1 MDTLSVR
8 VGENLWIGSA
18 HPIVVQTMCN
28 THTADVDATVAQCVR
43 LYHSGAQLIRITV
56 PALSDVKALAEIR
69 RRLREE
75 EGVDTPLVADVHFSS
90 EIAMAV
96 VPVVEKI
103 RINPGNFH
111 PDHDRARELF
121 ARFLA
126 LCKEHGRAIRI
137 GLNHGSLGKYIV
149 EKYGNTP
156 QAMALAAMEW
166 IQMCLDAAFYQVV
179 VSLKASN
186 TVVMVE
192 AYRALARMMQE
203 KGVVFPLHVG
213 VTEAGNGDSGRI
225 KSCVAI
231 STLLSEGIG
240 NTIRVSLTEPPENEI
255 PVAFYLAHRYG
266 LPKVVRK
273 GEIEGRC
280 PSKLPSEGIHCPSS
294 FAGQG
299 REDIDLSSSASGLAR
314 QGMEDIDLSFRPPY
328 LALQR
333 LTKKEEAILKA
344 ACDWG
349 APLLNHEVD
358 DIPLEDA
365 YLKDE
370 ILQACRRRFYR
381 PEYIACPGCG
391 RTLYNLEE
399 TFNRVKE
406 RTAHFQDVVIAVM
419 GCIVN
424 GPGEMA
430 DADYGY
436 VGEGRGKVT
445 LYRKKEPVLRHIPED
460 EAVDKLVELITTDR
474 EG

>member
-1 MDTLSVR
+1 MKTRTVHVGSV
-8 VGENLWIGSA
+8 LIGSD

-28 THTADVDATVAQCVR
+28 TRTSDVEATVAQCLR
-43 LYHSGAQLIRITV
+43 LVKAGSQLIRITV
-56 PALSDVKALAEIR
+56 PSLKDVPALQEIR
-69 RRLREE
+69 SR
-75 EGVDTPLVADVHFSS
+75 VPADVPLVADIHFSA
-90 EIAMAV
+90 EVAMAV

-111 PDHDRARELF
+111 PNHEKARELF
-121 ARFLA
+121 GEL
-126 LCKEHGRAIRI
+126 LEKCKQYDRAIRI

-149 EKYGNTP
+149 EQYGNTP

-166 IQMCLDAAFYQVV
+166 VEMCLDAHFYNVV

-186 TVVMVE
+186 TVVMVQ
-192 AYRALARMMQE
+192 AYRELARLMQE
-203 KGVVFPLHVG
+203 KGEVFPLHVG

-255 PVAFYLAHRYG
+255 PVAQYLAHRYSG
-266 LPKVVRK
+266 AAAATLPPR
-273 GEIEGRC
+273 EEG
-280 PSKLPSEGIHCPSS
+280 
-294 FAGQG
+294 
-299 REDIDLSSSASGLAR
+299 
-314 QGMEDIDLSFRPPY
+314 
-328 LALQR
+328 
-333 LTKKEEAILKA
+333 ILKA

-358 DIPLEDA
+358 DIPLEDE

-370 ILQACRRRFYR
+370 ILQACRRRFYK

-391 RTLYNLEE
+391 RTLYDLEN
-399 TFNRVKE
+399 TFNRVKAA
-406 RTAHFQDVVIAVM
+406 TGHFKDVVIAVM

-436 VGEGRGKVT
+436 VGEGFGKVT

-460 EAVDKLVELITTDR
+460 EAVERLVELITADR
-474 EG
+474 AK

>member
-1 MDTLSVR
+1 MTKLMETRTVR
-8 VGENLWIGSA
+8 VGDVLIGSG

-28 THTADVDATVAQCVR
+28 THTADVAATVAQCRR
-43 LYHSGAQLIRITV
+43 LAAVGSQLIRITV
-56 PALSDVKALAEIR
+56 PSLSDVPALQQIHDT
-69 RRLREE
+69 LREE
-75 EGVDTPLVADVHFSS
+75 GIQTPLVADIHFSA
-90 EIAMAV
+90 EVAMAV

-111 PDHDRARELF
+111 PDHEKARQLF
-121 ARFLA
+121 GQFLEK
-126 LCKEHGRAIRI
+126 CKQYNRAIRI

-166 IQMCLDAAFYQVV
+166 VEMCMDAQFFNVV

-186 TVVMVE
+186 TVVMVQ
-192 AYRALARMMQE
+192 AYRELARLMQE

-240 NTIRVSLTEPPENEI
+240 NTIRVSLTEDPANEI
-255 PVAFYLAHRYG
+255 PVAQYLARRYG
-266 LPKVVRK
+266 PV
-273 GEIEGRC
+273 I
-280 PSKLPSEGIHCPSS
+280 PSEASVS
-294 FAGQG
+294 LSA
-299 REDIDLSSSASGLAR
+299 RET
-314 QGMEDIDLSFRPPY
+314 
-328 LALQR
+328 AL
-333 LTKKEEAILKA
+333 LKA

-358 DIPLEDA
+358 DIPLEDE

-370 ILQACRRRFYR
+370 ILQACRRRFYK

-391 RTLYNLEE
+391 RTLYDLEN
-399 TFNRVKE
+399 TFNKVKSA
-406 RTAHFQDVVIAVM
+406 TAGFKDVVIAVM

-436 VGEGRGKVT
+436 VGEGAGKVT
-445 LYRKKEPVLRHIPED
+445 LYRKKDPVLRHIPED
-460 EAVDKLVELITTDR
+460 EAVDKLVELITADR
-474 EG
+474 AE

>member
-1 MDTLSVR
+1 MSKELKTR
-8 VGENLWIGSA
+8 TIHVGNDVLIGSG

-28 THTADVDATVAQCVR
+28 THTADVDATTAQCVR
-43 LYHSGAQLIRITV
+43 LAKAGAQLIRITV
-56 PALSDVKALAEIR
+56 PSMSDVPALKEIR

-75 EGVDTPLVADVHFSS
+75 HGIQVPLVADIHFSA

-111 PDHDRARELF
+111 PDHAKARLLF
-121 ARFLA
+121 AQFLEE
-126 LCKEHGRAIRI
+126 CKKYDRAIRI

-166 IQMCLDAAFYQVV
+166 VQMCLDAHFYNVV

-192 AYRALARMMQE
+192 AYRELARMMQDGGE
-203 KGVVFPLHVG
+203 VFPLHVG

-231 STLLSEGIG
+231 STLLEEGIG
-240 NTIRVSLTEPPENEI
+240 NTIRVSLTEDPAKEI
-255 PVAFYLAHRYG
+255 PVAQYLAARY
-266 LPKVVRK
+266 
-273 GEIEGRC
+273 
-280 PSKLPSEGIHCPSS
+280 
-294 FAGQG
+294 
-299 REDIDLSSSASGLAR
+299 SSAAAPVLEER
-314 QGMEDIDLSFRPPY
+314 
-328 LALQR
+328 
-333 LTKKEEAILKA
+333 EEAVLKA
-344 ACDWG
+344 ACDYG

-358 DIPLEDA
+358 DIPLADQ

-370 ILQACRRRFYR
+370 ILQACRRRFYK

-391 RTLYNLEE
+391 RTMYDLEN
-399 TFNRVKE
+399 TFNKVKE
-406 RTAHFQDVVIAVM
+406 RTSHFKDVVIAVM

-436 VGEGRGKVT
+436 VGEGAGKVT
-445 LYRKKEPVLRHIPED
+445 LYRKKEPVLRHIPEN
-460 EAVDKLVELITTDR
+460 EAVDRLVELIEKDR
-474 EG
+474 A

>member
-1 MDTLSVR
+1 MKELLETRTVR
-8 VGENLWIGSA
+8 VGDNVLIGSG

-28 THTADVDATVAQCVR
+28 THTSDIEATVAQCK
-43 LYHSGAQLIRITV
+43 LLAAAGAQLIRITV
-56 PALSDVKALAEIR
+56 PSMADVKHLEEIHS
-69 RRLREE
+69 RLRA
-75 EGVDTPLVADVHFSS
+75 EGIDTPLVADIHFSS

-111 PDHDRARELF
+111 PDHDKARALF
-121 ARFLA
+121 GQFLG
-126 LCKEHGRAIRI
+126 LCKQYDRAIRI

-156 QAMALAAMEW
+156 EAMALAAMEW
-166 IQMCLDAAFYQVV
+166 VEMCIEADFYNVV

-186 TVVMVE
+186 TVVMVN
-192 AYRALARMMQE
+192 AYRNLARMMKE
-203 KGVVFPLHVG
+203 RGVVFPLHVG

-231 STLLSEGIG
+231 STLLEEGIG
-240 NTIRVSLTEPPENEI
+240 NTIRVSLTESPQNEL
-255 PVAFYLAHRYG
+255 PVAQYLAHRYSDAPA
-266 LPKVVRK
+266 LA
-273 GEIEGRC
+273 IL
-280 PSKLPSEGIHCPSS
+280 S
-294 FAGQG
+294 G
-299 REDIDLSSSASGLAR
+299 RE
-314 QGMEDIDLSFRPPY
+314 
-328 LALQR
+328 
-333 LTKKEEAILKA
+333 TTILKA

-358 DIPLEDA
+358 DIPLEDE

-370 ILQACRRRFYR
+370 LLQACRRKFYK

-406 RTAHFQDVVIAVM
+406 ATAGFKDVVIAVM

-436 VGEGRGKVT
+436 VGEGFGKVT
-445 LYRKKEPVLRHIPED
+445 LYRKKDPVLRHIPED
-460 EAVDKLVELITTDR
+460 EAVERLVELIRNDQVK
-474 EG
+474 

>member
-1 MDTLSVR
+1 METRTVR
-8 VGENLWIGSA
+8 VGDVLIGSG

-28 THTADVDATVAQCVR
+28 THTADVAATVAQCRR
-43 LYHSGAQLIRITV
+43 LAAVGSQLIRITV
-56 PALSDVKALAEIR
+56 PSLSDVPALQQIHDT
-69 RRLREE
+69 LREE
-75 EGVDTPLVADVHFSS
+75 GIQTPLVADIHFSA
-90 EIAMAV
+90 EVAMAV

-111 PDHDRARELF
+111 PDHEKARQLF
-121 ARFLA
+121 GQFLEK
-126 LCKEHGRAIRI
+126 CKQYNRAIRI

-166 IQMCLDAAFYQVV
+166 VEMCMDAQFFNVV

-186 TVVMVE
+186 TVVMVQ
-192 AYRALARMMQE
+192 AYRELARLMQE

-240 NTIRVSLTEPPENEI
+240 NTIRVSLTEDPANEI
-255 PVAFYLAHRYG
+255 PVAQYLARRYG
-266 LPKVVRK
+266 PV
-273 GEIEGRC
+273 I
-280 PSKLPSEGIHCPSS
+280 PSEASVS
-294 FAGQG
+294 LSA
-299 REDIDLSSSASGLAR
+299 RET
-314 QGMEDIDLSFRPPY
+314 
-328 LALQR
+328 AL
-333 LTKKEEAILKA
+333 LKA

-358 DIPLEDA
+358 DIPLEDE

-370 ILQACRRRFYR
+370 ILQACRRRFYK

-391 RTLYNLEE
+391 RTLYDLEN
-399 TFNRVKE
+399 TFNKVKAA
-406 RTAHFQDVVIAVM
+406 TAGFKNVVIAVM

-436 VGEGRGKVT
+436 VGEGAGKVT
-445 LYRKKEPVLRHIPED
+445 LYRKKDPVLRHIPED
-460 EAVDKLVELITTDR
+460 EAVNKLVELITADSVSPL
-474 EG
+474 GD

>member
-1 MDTLSVR
+1 MTKAMETRTVR
-8 VGENLWIGSA
+8 VGDVLIGSG

-28 THTADVDATVAQCVR
+28 THTADVAATVAQCRR
-43 LYHSGAQLIRITV
+43 LAAVGSQLIRITV
-56 PALSDVKALAEIR
+56 PSLSDVPALQQIHDT
-69 RRLREE
+69 LREE
-75 EGVDTPLVADVHFSS
+75 GIQTPLVADIHFSA
-90 EIAMAV
+90 EVAMAV

-111 PDHDRARELF
+111 PDHEKARQLF
-121 ARFLA
+121 GLFLEK
-126 LCKEHGRAIRI
+126 CKQYNRAIRI

-166 IQMCLDAAFYQVV
+166 VEMCMDAQFFNVV

-186 TVVMVE
+186 TVVMVQ
-192 AYRALARMMQE
+192 AYRELARLMQE

-240 NTIRVSLTEPPENEI
+240 NTIRVSLTEDPANEI
-255 PVAFYLAHRYG
+255 PVAQYLARRYG
-266 LPKVVRK
+266 PV
-273 GEIEGRC
+273 I
-280 PSKLPSEGIHCPSS
+280 PSEASVS
-294 FAGQG
+294 LSA
-299 REDIDLSSSASGLAR
+299 RET
-314 QGMEDIDLSFRPPY
+314 
-328 LALQR
+328 AL
-333 LTKKEEAILKA
+333 LKA

-358 DIPLEDA
+358 DIPLEDE

-370 ILQACRRRFYR
+370 ILQACRRRFYK

-391 RTLYNLEE
+391 RTLYDLEN
-399 TFNRVKE
+399 TFNKVKAA
-406 RTAHFQDVVIAVM
+406 TAGFKNVVIAVM

-436 VGEGRGKVT
+436 VGEGAGKVT
-445 LYRKKEPVLRHIPED
+445 LYRKKDPVLRHIPED
-460 EAVDKLVELITTDR
+460 EAVDKLVELITADR
-474 EG
+474 AE

>member
-1 MDTLSVR
+1 MKETLQTREVRIGASV
-8 VGENLWIGSA
+8 VMGSG

-28 THTADVDATVAQCVR
+28 TRTSDVQATVAQCRR
-43 LYHSGAQLIRITV
+43 LAAAGAQLIRITV
-56 PALSDVKALAEIR
+56 PSMADVAH
-69 RRLREE
+69 LREIHAQLRS
-75 EGVDTPLVADVHFSS
+75 EGIETPLVADIHFSS

-111 PDHDRARELF
+111 PDHAKARALF
-121 ARFLA
+121 GEFLE
-126 LCKEHGRAIRI
+126 LCKKHDRAIRI

-156 QAMALAAMEW
+156 EAMALAAMEW
-166 IQMCLDAAFYQVV
+166 VEMCIEARFYNVV

-186 TVVMVE
+186 TVVMVN
-192 AYRALARMMQE
+192 AYRELARRMQE
-203 KGVVFPLHVG
+203 RGVVFPLHVG

-240 NTIRVSLTEPPENEI
+240 QTIRVSLTEDPENEL
-255 PVAFYLAHRYG
+255 PVARYLAHRYSG
-266 LPKVVRK
+266 A
-273 GEIEGRC
+273 
-280 PSKLPSEGIHCPSS
+280 PSVMLSE
-294 FAGQG
+294 
-299 REDIDLSSSASGLAR
+299 RE
-314 QGMEDIDLSFRPPY
+314 E
-328 LALQR
+328 
-333 LTKKEEAILKA
+333 TILKA

-358 DIPLEDA
+358 DVPIEDE

-370 ILQACRRRFYR
+370 LLQACRRRFYK

-399 TFNRVKE
+399 TFNKVKE
-406 RTAHFQDVVIAVM
+406 ATAGFKDVVIAVM

-436 VGEGRGKVT
+436 VGEGFGKVT

-460 EAVDKLVELITTDR
+460 EAVQKLVELIQNDLSSIPAK
-474 EG
+474 

>member
-1 MDTLSVR
+1 MNKELKTRTVR
-8 VGENLWIGSA
+8 VGDVLIGSG

-28 THTADVDATVAQCVR
+28 TRTSDVPATLAQCRR
-43 LYHSGAQLIRITV
+43 LAKAGAQLIRITV
-56 PALSDVKALAEIR
+56 PSLSDVPALQQIHDALRAEGI
-69 RRLREE
+69 
-75 EGVDTPLVADVHFSS
+75 GTPLVADIHFSA
-90 EIAMAV
+90 EVAMAV

-111 PDHDRARELF
+111 PDHEKARLLF
-121 ARFLA
+121 GRFLEK
-126 LCKEHGRAIRI
+126 CKQHNRAIRI

-166 IQMCLDAAFYQVV
+166 VQMCIDAQFFNVV

-186 TVVMVE
+186 TVVMVQ
-192 AYRALARMMQE
+192 AYRELARLMLE
-203 KGVVFPLHVG
+203 HGVIFPLHVG

-231 STLLSEGIG
+231 STLLAEGIG
-240 NTIRVSLTEPPENEI
+240 NTIRVSLTEDPANEI
-255 PVAFYLAHRYG
+255 PVAQYLAHRYSNAAPVI
-266 LPKVVRK
+266 L
-273 GEIEGRC
+273 
-280 PSKLPSEGIHCPSS
+280 SE
-294 FAGQG
+294 
-299 REDIDLSSSASGLAR
+299 REESL
-314 QGMEDIDLSFRPPY
+314 
-328 LALQR
+328 
-333 LTKKEEAILKA
+333 LKA

-349 APLLNHEVD
+349 ALLLNHEVD
-358 DIPLEDA
+358 DIPLEDE

-370 ILQACRRRFYR
+370 ILQACRRRFYK

-391 RTLYNLEE
+391 RTLYDLEN
-399 TFNRVKE
+399 TFNKVKE
-406 RTAHFQDVVIAVM
+406 HTSQFKNVVIAVM

-436 VGEGRGKVT
+436 VGEGAGKVT

-460 EAVDKLVELITTDR
+460 EAVDRLVELITADQAER
-474 EG
+474 PE

>member
-1 MDTLSVR
+1 MIKPLETRTVR
-8 VGENLWIGSA
+8 VGDVLMGSG

-28 THTADVDATVAQCVR
+28 THTADVAATLAQCRR
-43 LYHSGAQLIRITV
+43 LAAAGAQLIRITV
-56 PALSDVKALAEIR
+56 PSLSDVEPLRKIHDALR
-69 RRLREE
+69 S
-75 EGVDTPLVADVHFSS
+75 EGISVPLVADIHFSA
-90 EIAMAV
+90 EVAMAV

-111 PDHDRARELF
+111 PDHAKARVLF
-121 ARFLA
+121 GRFLER
-126 LCKEHGRAIRI
+126 CKQYDRAIRI

-166 IQMCLDAAFYQVV
+166 VEMCMEAEFYNVV

-186 TVVMVE
+186 TVVMVQ
-192 AYRALARMMQE
+192 AYRELACLMQE
-203 KGVVFPLHVG
+203 RGVVFPLHVG

-231 STLLSEGIG
+231 STLLQEGIG
-240 NTIRVSLTEPPENEI
+240 NTIRVSLTEDPENEI
-255 PVAFYLAHRYG
+255 PVAQYLANRYG
-266 LPKVVRK
+266 
-273 GEIEGRC
+273 G
-280 PSKLPSEGIHCPSS
+280 S
-294 FAGQG
+294 FVAAAPQ
-299 REDIDLSSSASGLAR
+299 DDN
-314 QGMEDIDLSFRPPY
+314 Y
-328 LALQR
+328 
-333 LTKKEEAILKA
+333 ILKA

-349 APLLNHEVD
+349 APLLNHELD
-358 DIPLEDA
+358 DIPLEDT

-370 ILQACRRRFYR
+370 IMQACRRRFYK

-406 RTAHFQDVVIAVM
+406 ATAGFKDVVIAVM

-436 VGEGRGKVT
+436 VGEGAGKVT
-445 LYRKKEPVLRHIPED
+445 LYRKKDPVLRHIPED
-460 EAVDKLVELITTDR
+460 EAVEKLVELIKSGDSSLR
-474 EG
+474 SE

>member
-1 MDTLSVR
+1 MTKAIKTRTVH
-8 VGENLWIGSA
+8 VGNVLIGSD

-28 THTADVDATVAQCVR
+28 THTSDVDATVAQCGR
-43 LYHSGAQLIRITV
+43 LIEAGAQIIRITV
-56 PALSDVKALAEIR
+56 PSLSDVAPLKEIR
-69 RRLREE
+69 RR
-75 EGVDTPLVADVHFSS
+75 VQADVPLVADIHFSA
-90 EIAMAV
+90 EVAMAV

-111 PDHDRARELF
+111 PNHEKARELF
-121 ARFLA
+121 GIFLEE
-126 LCKEHGRAIRI
+126 CKKYDRAIRI

-149 EKYGNTP
+149 EQYGNTP

-166 IQMCLDAAFYQVV
+166 VEMCIDASFYNVV

-186 TVVMVE
+186 TVVMVQ
-192 AYRALARMMQE
+192 AYRELARLMQE
-203 KGVVFPLHVG
+203 KGEMFPLHVG

-255 PVAFYLAHRYG
+255 PVAQYLAGRY
-266 LPKVVRK
+266 
-273 GEIEGRC
+273 
-280 PSKLPSEGIHCPSS
+280 
-294 FAGQG
+294 
-299 REDIDLSSSASGLAR
+299 SAAPAPTALGAR
-314 QGMEDIDLSFRPPY
+314 
-328 LALQR
+328 
-333 LTKKEEAILKA
+333 EEAILKA

-358 DIPLEDA
+358 DIPIGDE

-370 ILQACRRRFYR
+370 ILQACRRRFYK

-391 RTLYNLEE
+391 RTLYDLEN
-399 TFNRVKE
+399 TFNKVKAA
-406 RTAHFQDVVIAVM
+406 TGQFKDVVIAVM

-436 VGEGRGKVT
+436 VGEGFGKVT
-445 LYRKKEPVLRHIPED
+445 LYRKKDPVLRHIPED
-460 EAVDKLVELITTDR
+460 EAVEKLVELITADR
-474 EG
+474 AE

>member
-1 MDTLSVR
+1 MKETLQTREVR
-8 VGENLWIGSA
+8 IGSSVLMGSG

-28 THTADVDATVAQCVR
+28 TRTSDVQATVAQCRR
-43 LYHSGAQLIRITV
+43 LAAAGAQLIRITV
-56 PALSDVKALAEIR
+56 PSMADVAH
-69 RRLREE
+69 LREIHTQLRS
-75 EGVDTPLVADVHFSS
+75 EGIETPLVADIHFSS

-111 PDHDRARELF
+111 PDHAKARALF
-121 ARFLA
+121 GEFLE
-126 LCKEHGRAIRI
+126 LCKKHDRAIRI

-156 QAMALAAMEW
+156 EAMALAAMEW
-166 IQMCLDAAFYQVV
+166 VEMCIEARFYNVV

-186 TVVMVE
+186 TVVMVN
-192 AYRALARMMQE
+192 AYRELARRMQE
-203 KGVVFPLHVG
+203 RGVVFPLHVG

-240 NTIRVSLTEPPENEI
+240 QTIRVSLTEDPENEL
-255 PVAFYLAHRYG
+255 PVARYLAHRYSG
-266 LPKVVRK
+266 APSVKL
-273 GEIEGRC
+273 GE
-280 PSKLPSEGIHCPSS
+280 
-294 FAGQG
+294 
-299 REDIDLSSSASGLAR
+299 REES
-314 QGMEDIDLSFRPPY
+314 
-328 LALQR
+328 
-333 LTKKEEAILKA
+333 ILKA

-358 DIPLEDA
+358 DVPIEDE

-370 ILQACRRRFYR
+370 LLQACRRRFYK

-399 TFNRVKE
+399 TFNKVKE
-406 RTAHFQDVVIAVM
+406 ATAAFKDVVIAVM

-436 VGEGRGKVT
+436 VGEGFGKVT

-460 EAVDKLVELITTDR
+460 EAVQKLVELIQNDLSSIPAK
-474 EG
+474 

>member
-1 MDTLSVR
+1 MKPVLQTRTVCVGDSVF
-8 VGENLWIGSA
+8 IGSG

-28 THTADVDATVAQCVR
+28 THTSDIEATVAQCRR
-43 LYHSGAQLIRITV
+43 LAAAGAQLIRITV
-56 PALSDVKALAEIR
+56 PAMADVQHLAEIR

-75 EGVDTPLVADVHFSS
+75 GIQTPLVADIHFSS

-111 PDHDRARELF
+111 PDHEKARALF
-121 ARFLA
+121 GQFLG
-126 LCKEHGRAIRI
+126 LCKQYNRAIRI

-166 IQMCLDAAFYQVV
+166 VEMCIDAQFYNVV

-186 TVVMVE
+186 TVVMVN
-192 AYRALARMMQE
+192 AYRELARLMQE
-203 KGVVFPLHVG
+203 KGVIFPLHVG

-240 NTIRVSLTEPPENEI
+240 NTIRVSLTEDPANEL
-255 PVAFYLAHRYG
+255 PVAQYLAHRYSG
-266 LPKVVRK
+266 AAA
-273 GEIEGRC
+273 
-280 PSKLPSEGIHCPSS
+280 PSLS
-294 FAGQG
+294 A
-299 REDIDLSSSASGLAR
+299 RE
-314 QGMEDIDLSFRPPY
+314 E
-328 LALQR
+328 
-333 LTKKEEAILKA
+333 TILKA

-358 DIPLEDA
+358 DIPLEDD

-370 ILQACRRRFYR
+370 LLQACRRKFYK

-406 RTAHFQDVVIAVM
+406 ATSGFKDVVIAVM

-436 VGEGRGKVT
+436 VGEGFGKVT
-445 LYRKKEPVLRHIPED
+445 LYRKKDPVLRHIPEH
-460 EAVDKLVELITTDR
+460 EAVERLVELIKNDQAK
-474 EG
+474 

>member
-1 MDTLSVR
+1 MKEKLQTREVR
-8 VGENLWIGSA
+8 IGSSVVMGSG

-28 THTADVDATVAQCVR
+28 TRTSDVQATVAQCRR
-43 LYHSGAQLIRITV
+43 LAAAGAQLIRITV
-56 PALSDVKALAEIR
+56 PSMADVAH
-69 RRLREE
+69 LREIHAQLRS
-75 EGVDTPLVADVHFSS
+75 EGIQTPLVADIHFSS

-111 PDHDRARELF
+111 PDHEKARALF
-121 ARFLA
+121 GEFLE
-126 LCKEHGRAIRI
+126 LCKKHDRAIRI

-156 QAMALAAMEW
+156 EAMALAAMEW
-166 IQMCLDAAFYQVV
+166 VDMCIEARFYNVV

-186 TVVMVE
+186 TVVMVN
-192 AYRALARMMQE
+192 AYRELARRMQE
-203 KGVVFPLHVG
+203 RGVVFPLHVG

-240 NTIRVSLTEPPENEI
+240 QTIRVSLTEDPENEL
-255 PVAFYLAHRYG
+255 PVARYLAHRYSG
-266 LPKVVRK
+266 A
-273 GEIEGRC
+273 
-280 PSKLPSEGIHCPSS
+280 PSVMLSE
-294 FAGQG
+294 
-299 REDIDLSSSASGLAR
+299 RE
-314 QGMEDIDLSFRPPY
+314 E
-328 LALQR
+328 
-333 LTKKEEAILKA
+333 TILKA

-358 DIPLEDA
+358 DVPIEDE

-370 ILQACRRRFYR
+370 LLQACRRRFYK

-399 TFNRVKE
+399 TFNKVKE
-406 RTAHFQDVVIAVM
+406 ATAGFKDVVIAVM

-436 VGEGRGKVT
+436 VGEGFGKVT

-460 EAVDKLVELITTDR
+460 EAVQKLVDLIRQDCQN
-474 EG
+474 

>member
-1 MDTLSVR
+1 MKTRTVH
-8 VGENLWIGSA
+8 VGNVLIGSD

-28 THTADVDATVAQCVR
+28 THTADVDATVAQCER
-43 LYHSGAQLIRITV
+43 LIQAGAQIIRITV
-56 PALSDVKALAEIR
+56 PSLKDVPALQEIR
-69 RRLREE
+69 KR
-75 EGVDTPLVADVHFSS
+75 VQADVPLVADIHFSA
-90 EIAMAV
+90 EVAMAV

-111 PDHDRARELF
+111 PNHEKARELF
-121 ARFLA
+121 GEFLA
-126 LCKEHGRAIRI
+126 KCKEYDRAIRI

-166 IQMCLDAAFYQVV
+166 VQMCIDADFYNVV

-186 TVVMVE
+186 TVVMVQ
-192 AYRALARMMQE
+192 AYRELARLMQE

-231 STLLSEGIG
+231 STLLREGIG
-240 NTIRVSLTEPPENEI
+240 NTIRVSLTEDPANEI
-255 PVAFYLAHRYG
+255 PVAQYLAHRYG
-266 LPKVVRK
+266 SNSVMPDQ
-273 GEIEGRC
+273 
-280 PSKLPSEGIHCPSS
+280 SS
-294 FAGQG
+294 VMPDSD
-299 REDIDLSSSASGLAR
+299 RASHELV
-314 QGMEDIDLSFRPPY
+314 
-328 LALQR
+328 
-333 LTKKEEAILKA
+333 ILKA

-358 DIPLEDA
+358 DIPLEDE

-370 ILQACRRRFYR
+370 IMQACRRRFYK

-391 RTLYNLEE
+391 RTLYDLEG
-399 TFNRVKE
+399 TFAEVKR
-406 RTAHFQDVVIAVM
+406 RTAHLAGLRIAVM

-436 VGEGRGKVT
+436 VGEGRGHVT
-445 LYRKKEPVLRHIPED
+445 LYRGKTPVLRSVPQE
-460 EAVDKLVELITTDR
+460 EAIDRLLELIAEDKR
-474 EG
+474 

>member
-1 MDTLSVR
+1 MNKPLETRTVH
-8 VGENLWIGSA
+8 VGNVLIGSG

-28 THTADVDATVAQCVR
+28 THTADVEATVAQCER
-43 LYHSGAQLIRITV
+43 LVKAGAQLIRITV
-56 PALSDVKALAEIR
+56 PSLKDVPALEEIR
-69 RRLREE
+69 RR
-75 EGVDTPLVADVHFSS
+75 VQADVPLVADIHFSA
-90 EIAMAV
+90 EVAMAV
-96 VPVVEKI
+96 VPIVEKI

-111 PDHDRARELF
+111 PNHDKARELF
-121 ARFLA
+121 REL
-126 LCKEHGRAIRI
+126 LEKCKQYDRAIRI

-166 IQMCLDAAFYQVV
+166 VQMCVEADFYNVV

-186 TVVMVE
+186 TVVMVQ
-192 AYRALARMMQE
+192 AYRELARMMQE
-203 KGVVFPLHVG
+203 TGVVFPLHVG

-231 STLLSEGIG
+231 STLLAEGIG

-255 PVAFYLAHRYG
+255 PVAQYLAIRYG
-266 LPKVVRK
+266 NP
-273 GEIEGRC
+273 I
-280 PSKLPSEGIHCPSS
+280 
-294 FAGQG
+294 
-299 REDIDLSSSASGLAR
+299 LA
-314 QGMEDIDLSFRPPY
+314 
-328 LALQR
+328 
-333 LTKKEEAILKA
+333 A

-358 DIPLEDA
+358 DIPLEDE

-370 ILQACRRRFYR
+370 ILQACRRKFYK

-391 RTLYNLEE
+391 RTLYDLEN
-399 TFNRVKE
+399 TFNKVKAA
-406 RTAHFQDVVIAVM
+406 TGHFKDVVIAVM

-436 VGEGRGKVT
+436 VGEGFGKVT
-445 LYRKKEPVLRHIPED
+445 LYRKKDPVLRHIPED
-460 EAVDKLVELITTDR
+460 EAVEKLVELITADR
-474 EG
+474 AK

>member
-1 MDTLSVR
+1 MNPVLQTRTVCVGDSVY
-8 VGENLWIGSA
+8 IGSG

-28 THTADVDATVAQCVR
+28 THTSDIEATVAQCRR
-43 LYHSGAQLIRITV
+43 LAAAGSQLIRITV
-56 PALSDVKALAEIR
+56 PAMADVQHLAEIR

-75 EGVDTPLVADVHFSS
+75 GIQTPLVADIHFSS

-111 PDHDRARELF
+111 PDHEKARALF
-121 ARFLA
+121 GQFLG
-126 LCKEHGRAIRI
+126 LCKQYNRAIRI

-149 EKYGNTP
+149 EKYGNSP

-166 IQMCLDAAFYQVV
+166 VEMCIDAQFYNVV

-186 TVVMVE
+186 TVVMVN
-192 AYRALARMMQE
+192 AYRELARLMQE

-240 NTIRVSLTEPPENEI
+240 NTIRVSLTEDPANEL
-255 PVAFYLAHRYG
+255 PVAQYLAHRYSG
-266 LPKVVRK
+266 AAA
-273 GEIEGRC
+273 
-280 PSKLPSEGIHCPSS
+280 PSLS
-294 FAGQG
+294 A
-299 REDIDLSSSASGLAR
+299 RE
-314 QGMEDIDLSFRPPY
+314 E
-328 LALQR
+328 
-333 LTKKEEAILKA
+333 TILKA

-358 DIPLEDA
+358 DIPLEDE

-370 ILQACRRRFYR
+370 ILQACRRKFYK

-399 TFNRVKE
+399 TFNRVKAATGE
-406 RTAHFQDVVIAVM
+406 FKNVVIAVM

-436 VGEGRGKVT
+436 VGEGFGKVT

-460 EAVDKLVELITTDR
+460 EAVDRLVELIKTDQAK
-474 EG
+474 